1 MAFPTLHHLC
11 VSLGLYLII
20 QGVFVLQ
27 PTRTPE
33 EKERGL
39 LWHEIFT
46 LGLGLPLMTY
56 GVWVMWE
63 MHDRP
68 GSQHFVSWHGTLGIF
83 IILALW
89 LQSIFGII
97 MLWAYKPFF
106 GTKARAQAMWKYH
119 RYVQSKVTHTQY
131 ERLYIYCSHHYGAS
145 SCFLGSKMDL
155 ARGYCASDAVC
166 NYPNRSHGLR
176 HDHAY
181 SSIKDGILMS
191 HYSID
196 MCIFGYDDIDYTL
209 SLVQACAA
217 VPSKAAVF

>member
-1 MAFPTLHHLC
+1 MKSKGSHVALVQATSASIVLIVWGLVFYHAGSWRVAFPTLHHLC

-119 RYVQSKVTHTQY
+119 RMSGYTFIALITTELLLAFWEVKWIWRVATVPLMLCATI
-131 ERLYIYCSHHYGAS
+131 LIVLMAYGMIMRIRP
-145 SCFLGSKMDL
+145 SKM
-155 ARGYCASDAVC
+155 G
-166 NYPNRSHGLR
+166 
-176 HDHAY
+176 
-181 SSIKDGILMS
+181 
-191 HYSID
+191 
-196 MCIFGYDDIDYTL
+196 F
-209 SLVQACAA
+209 
-217 VPSKAAVF
+217 